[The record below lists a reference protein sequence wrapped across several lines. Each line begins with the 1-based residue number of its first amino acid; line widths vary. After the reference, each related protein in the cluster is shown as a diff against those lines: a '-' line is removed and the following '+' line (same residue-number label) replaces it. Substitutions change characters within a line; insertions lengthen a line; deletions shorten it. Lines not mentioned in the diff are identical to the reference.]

1 MVAPKWIARQL
12 VPIIKLAQYLTE
24 VECIEGAKMVETC
37 ISSALNVDHPLG
49 KKLAEIDIEDLCQ
62 LFLKLHNASCGCRES
77 YPFYLGIIRH
87 FCQLLLSRMEEEEI
101 NTAKRGTI
109 LKVLKVFMLFGDKSL
124 THSLLKHLCAC
135 KENAQYFKQKL
146 LQSFVSSSGVWGK
159 FDPDLKLM
167 VMNSCSAL
175 VESEIANITLTL
187 HSKTKESA
195 NPYYSRNPPA
205 TPKSKLLNCAKFFI
219 FVEKQRFAPEQ
230 KNAAPAF
237 QKLFAEVPTNLLLDL
252 ALEIRLTEM
261 KASSN
266 IKKFPTCLEWYHDL
280 CRRLF
285 NKNFLSLVKPVPSYY
300 AKYQIKSECAYKI
313 IHCLLWLDDDES
325 WKCFTRQICK
335 SFPSDKSDIFVRAF
349 LLDTEFQEAI
359 KGSSFA
365 YPAFSWLVDSLVT
378 QWKSVKEPSSFTW
391 QQPTAVLPRDR
402 RGYEDIEN
410 FLRSTRETMGF
421 PGFINIHEARDFARN
436 LESLG
441 SSSGFSVNVTAS
453 GSGRSSCCKIA
464 KNRSYYENIVNTY
477 ETRKSELTKL
487 VNLCRGLD
495 GRSKDKRTLETAE
508 SNAGPSSS
516 PAKRVKLDMPVIDLS
531 D

>member
-1 MVAPKWIARQL
+1 
-12 VPIIKLAQYLTE
+12 
-24 VECIEGAKMVETC
+24 MVETC

-62 LFLKLHNASCGCRES
+62 LFLKLHNASCGYCEF

-101 NTAKRGTI
+101 NTANRSTI
-109 LKVLKVFMLFGDKSL
+109 LKVIKAFMLFGDKSL
-124 THSLLKHLCAC
+124 THSLLKHLCASE
-135 KENAQYFKQKL
+135 ENAKHFKQKL
-146 LQSFVSSSGVWGK
+146 LQSFVSSSEFQRK
-159 FDPDLKLM
+159 LDPDLKLM
-167 VMNSCSAL
+167 IMNNCSAL
-175 VESEIANITLTL
+175 VESEIACIPQQLN
-187 HSKTKESA
+187 SKPKERA
-195 NPYYSRNPPA
+195 TPYYSRIPPPA
-205 TPKSKLLNCAKFFI
+205 PKSKLLNCAKFFI

-237 QKLFAEVPTNLLLDL
+237 QKLFPKLPTNVLLDL
-252 ALEIRLTEM
+252 VLDIHLIEVKE
-261 KASSN
+261 SSN

-280 CRRLF
+280 CRRVF
-285 NKNFLSLVKPVPSYY
+285 NQNFLSLVKPVPSYY

-464 KNRSYYENIVNTY
+464 KNRSYYENIVNKY
-477 ETRKSELTKL
+477 ETRKSELTRL

-508 SNAGPSSS
+508 FNAGPSSS
-516 PAKRVKLDMPVIDLS
+516 PAKRVKLGTPVIDLS